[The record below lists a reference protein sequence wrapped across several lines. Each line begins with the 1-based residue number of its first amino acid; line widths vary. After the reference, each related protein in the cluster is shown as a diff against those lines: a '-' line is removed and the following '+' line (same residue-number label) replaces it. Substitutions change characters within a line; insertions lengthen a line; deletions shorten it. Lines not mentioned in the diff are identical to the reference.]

1 MEWFNNLDNT
11 IKVALI
17 TGMVAIIVAI
27 INGVFGLFNKGKAK
41 TQEKKT
47 SNIEQISTGSNNVVI
62 GVQNNY
68 QKEN

>member
-27 INGVFGLFNKGKAK
+27 INGVFGLLNKGKAK
-41 TQEKKT
+41 TQDKKT

>member
-17 TGMVAIIVAI
+17 TGMVTIIVAI
-27 INGVFGLFNKGKAK
+27 INGVFSLFNKGKAK